1 MIRQGMDPGSQISI
15 LGQVSKPLPKR
26 TENVSVATLSNHLKG
41 GVHDPVVF
49 DPFSLN
55 GPKHEPPWPDVPCP
69 NAIGAHKPLKPNV
82 LLDKVIGSPW
92 PVYTKRATTYY

>member
-15 LGQVSKPLPKR
+15 LGQVSKPLSKR

-69 NAIGAHKPLKPNV
+69 NAIGAHSPFEPNV
-82 LLDKVIGSPW
+82 LLDKFIRSP
-92 PVYTKRATTYY
+92 